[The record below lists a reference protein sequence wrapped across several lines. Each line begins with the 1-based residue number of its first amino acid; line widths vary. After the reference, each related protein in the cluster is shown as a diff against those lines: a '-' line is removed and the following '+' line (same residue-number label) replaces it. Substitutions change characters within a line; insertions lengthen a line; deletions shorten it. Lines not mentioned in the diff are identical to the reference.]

1 MEIHHEWPLALGAL
15 GAVFI
20 GGAGI
25 AFIFGGRQLGKK
37 LLLLGL
43 LGAVAGAVGDELDLA
58 GVDWRAWLSD
68 YLPPDVVVYGLYA
81 IGFLVAMNLLRHVLA
96 LFVGYGAANSAVGN
110 LLATVITSGFAL
122 LAWPFRA
129 LRRLGRSSHSTLDD
143 T

>member
-1 MEIHHEWPLALGAL
+1 MELQHEWPLALGAL
-15 GAVFI
+15 GAVLV
-20 GGAGI
+20 GGAGL

-43 LGAVAGAVGDELDLA
+43 LGAVAGTAGNELGFT
-58 GVDWRAWLSD
+58 GVDWRAWLPN
-68 YLPPDVVVYGLYA
+68 YLPPDVVIYGLYA

-110 LLATVITSGFAL
+110 LLATVITSVFAM

-129 LRRLGRSSHSTLDD
+129 LRRLGRSSHSPLDD

>member
-1 MEIHHEWPLALGAL
+1 MEIQHEWPLALGAL
-15 GAVFI
+15 GAVLI
-20 GGAGI
+20 AGAGL
-25 AFIFGGRQLGKK
+25 AFVFGGRQLGKR

-43 LGAVAGAVGDELDLA
+43 LGAVAGAAADELDLA
-58 GVDWRAWLSD
+58 GVDWRAWLPD
-68 YLPPDVVVYGLYA
+68 YLPPDVVVYGLYV

-110 LLATVITSGFAL
+110 LLSTVITSTFAV

-129 LRRLGRSSHSTLDD
+129 LRRIGRSSHSSFDD